1 MISQKCIST
10 CSIVCNFKISIN
22 MNMSEKKI
30 KTEYAWRGVDV
41 KYGNRGPELTKKST
55 AHTAL
60 NNEAKKDSTA
70 DNQPTPPL
78 KDSNST
84 I

>member
-1 MISQKCIST
+1 
-10 CSIVCNFKISIN
+10 
-22 MNMSEKKI
+22 MSEKNDKPQ
-30 KTEYAWRGVDV
+30 YDWRGVDI
-41 KYGNRGPELTKKST
+41 KYGNRGPELTKKPT
-55 AHTAL
+55 AHTTL
-60 NNEAKKDSTA
+60 KNEPQEDSTA